1 MNLDAADGAKFW
13 ISFKQ
18 PAILSSF
25 SCLQVIQNKLL
36 WCLAAA
42 YVTAGY
48 VHESFKPA
56 QMYCDLIGWK
66 MSKVQFVTNSYDGT
80 TVQWKK
86 SRCPG
91 LWKISINFISEWK
104 TVMWCLGGTIPSF
117 PVLVLVSDQ
126 SEQMGMVGICPNPV
140 FTENNP
146 N

>member
-1 MNLDAADGAKFW
+1 MNSDAADGAKFW

-80 TVQWKK
+80 TVQMSWTLENFYQFYIRMKN
-86 SRCPG
+86 RYVMFG
-91 LWKISINFISEWK
+91 GNNSIFSGSCFG
-104 TVMWCLGGTIPSF
+104 VRPVGTDGYGWDLSQSSF
-117 PVLVLVSDQ
+117 YRK
-126 SEQMGMVGICPNPV
+126 
-140 FTENNP
+140 
-146 N
+146 